1 MSIFGKID
9 MYGAFNMNELLIY
22 IREFD
27 GSKWL
32 IFYIT
37 DPYVLSQFLDE
48 TQKFWKHQV
57 SYQRCFYCLDTQR
70 FMDMRTDSKT
80 NGIRSGDHLILI

>member
-1 MSIFGKID
+1 
-9 MYGAFNMNELLIY
+9 MNELLIY

-27 GSKWL
+27 ASKWWV
-32 IFYIT
+32 FYIT
-37 DPYVLSQFLDE
+37 DTYVLSQFLDE
-48 TQKFWKHQV
+48 TQKIWKHHV

-70 FMDMRTDSKT
+70 FMDMRADGKT